1 MTANTKTPV
10 HIVGGGLAGC
20 EATWQLVSR
29 GIPVFLHEMRPI
41 KMTKAHKTDAFAE
54 LVCSNSLRGA
64 ALTNA
69 VGLLKAEMRS
79 LNGLIMQA
87 ADACAVPAGGAL
99 AVDRDQFSAFI
110 TQRIRQHPLV
120 TVVNEEVLTIP
131 AERPCI
137 IATGPLTSTALAKD
151 LEQFVGSQNLAFF
164 DAISP
169 IILGESL
176 NLDKIFRQSRYDKGT
191 SDDYL
196 NVPLD
201 REQYYQFIELV
212 KHGEKFG
219 GHDEVESDKTDNLRP
234 FEGCMPIEE
243 MVARGD
249 ETLRFGP
256 MKPTGLT
263 DPRSEKRPYAVMQL
277 RQDNREGTLWSMV
290 GFQTKLRH
298 PEQLRIFKTLP
309 GLEDAEFVRLGSLH
323 RNTFIDSPKCL
334 HPTLETRKA
343 PGLFFAGQI
352 TGVEG
357 YVESSAT
364 GLLAGIN
371 NGRKIAGQEC
381 LVPDARTALGG
392 LVHYISDETRKGF
405 QPMNISFGLIA
416 GYGEVPG
423 SKRRGG
429 KDAWRLEVSA
439 RALALT
445 QAMFGGTGAAQQA
458 VLAQAVLAQAV
469 PIQDP
474 ANISGQTASNDLAD
488 SANAPS

>member
-1 MTANTKTPV
+1 MTNNETV
-10 HIVGGGLAGC
+10 HVVGAGLAGC

-29 GIPVFLHEMRPI
+29 GVRVVLHEMRPL
-41 KMTKAHKTDAFAE
+41 KTTKAHKTDAFAE

-69 VGLLKAEMRS
+69 VGLLKQEMRV
-79 LNGLIMQA
+79 LGGLIMLA
-87 ADACAVPAGGAL
+87 ADASAVPAGGAL

-110 TQRIRQHPLV
+110 TAKVKQHPLV
-120 TVVNEEVLTIP
+120 TVVTEEVLRIP
-131 AERPCI
+131 DDRPCI
-137 IATGPLTSTALAKD
+137 IATGPLTSPALSKD
-151 LEQFVGSQNLAFF
+151 LERFVGSQNLAFF

-176 NLDKIFRQSRYDKGT
+176 NLDKIFRQSRYDKGD

-201 REQYYQFIELV
+201 KEQYYQFIELV
-212 KHGEKFG
+212 KNGEKFG

-243 MVARGD
+243 MVSRGD

-256 MKPTGLT
+256 MKPMGLT
-263 DPRSEKRPYAVMQL
+263 NPRSDVKPYAVMQL

-290 GFQTKLRH
+290 GFQTKLKH
-298 PEQLRIFKTLP
+298 PEQLRIFRTLP
-309 GLEDAEFVRLGSLH
+309 GLEEAEFVRLGSLH

-334 HPTLETRKA
+334 NATLETRTDR
-343 PGLFFAGQI
+343 GLFFAGQI

-371 NGRKIAGQEC
+371 VARFISGHDC
-381 LVPDARTALGG
+381 VTPDPRTALGG
-392 LVHYISDETRKGF
+392 LVHYISDPTRRNF

-416 GYGEVPG
+416 GYGDVPG

-429 KDAWRLEVSA
+429 KDAWRLEVSR
-439 RALALT
+439 RALELT
-445 QAMFGGTGAAQQA
+445 TEILNNPNSLRA
-458 VLAQAVLAQAV
+458 VA
-469 PIQDP
+469 
-474 ANISGQTASNDLAD
+474 T
-488 SANAPS
+488 